1 MMPSIEIIALMWGIT
16 AVVLILIVVNFA
28 GIP

>member
-1 MMPSIEIIALMWGIT
+1 MPSIELIAIAWGIT